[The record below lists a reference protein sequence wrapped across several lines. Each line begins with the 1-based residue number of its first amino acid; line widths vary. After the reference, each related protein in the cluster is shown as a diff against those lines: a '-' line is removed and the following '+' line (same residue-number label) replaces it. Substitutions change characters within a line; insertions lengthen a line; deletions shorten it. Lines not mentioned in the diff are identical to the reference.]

1 MKSFL
6 ISALLLLSFG
16 SFAWA
21 QSGYNIKVNIKPF
34 KRQYIYLGYHYG
46 KKKALADSTIL
57 DDESNGLFTGNKPL
71 NGGIYFIVSPQ
82 KQILFELLIDKQQH
96 FSIVADTANLPGS
109 IKFSGTS
116 DNALFQAYTLRLNQ
130 VGKEIASLQEEL
142 AQSRNASQQEKLKDK
157 IQKDNQ
163 YILSYRDSI
172 EKKNPG
178 NFLASLFQAMKEPV
192 IPPASQHPHGKYDTT
207 FAFEYYKSNYWK
219 GISFTD
225 DRLIR
230 TPILEPKLDKY
241 FRDLVAPDP
250 DSINREVDYMLL
262 LSRTNPEMFKYL
274 MVYFVQKYINPEYMG
289 QDAVFVHIFEKY
301 INTGQAEFFTD
312 QYKKIMSDRAYS
324 LMANLIGS
332 PAANLDMVDTSGKS
346 VQLYDVKADFTVIC
360 FWDPTCSH
368 CKEAVPKV
376 DSIYQAK
383 WKAEGVKIFGVMV
396 DGGKENWLKFIKEN
410 NLKDWIHVYQTDA
423 QRDEDAK
430 ANRPNYR
437 QLYDVYQTPILYL
450 LDKDKR
456 IIAKKLN
463 QTQID
468 EVINLKRKKQQ
479 SQ

>member
-1 MKSFL
+1 MKQFVLTAL
-6 ISALLLLSFG
+6 IQVFIG
-16 SFAWA
+16 SILVA
-21 QSGYNIKVNIKPF
+21 QPGYNIKVNVKPF
-34 KRQYIYLGYHYG
+34 KNQYLYLGYHYG
-46 KKKALADSTIL
+46 KKKALADSIL
-57 DDESNGLFTGNKPL
+57 LDNNSNGVFKGVKPL
-71 NGGIYFIVSPQ
+71 GGGIYFIVSPQ
-82 KQILFELLIDKQQH
+82 KQILFELLIDKQQT
-96 FSIVADTANLPGS
+96 FSISADTMNLPNS
-109 IKFSGTS
+109 IKFTGST
-116 DNALFQAYTLRLNQ
+116 DNSLFQTYTLKLNK
-130 VGKEIASLQEEL
+130 VGKEIIALQDQLSKSSNPSE
-142 AQSRNASQQEKLKDK
+142 QEALKAK
-157 IQKDNQ
+157 IQKANQ
-163 YILSYRDSI
+163 LVTNYRDSI
-172 EKKNPG
+172 EKKNPA
-178 NFLASLFQAMKEPV
+178 NFLTALFKAMREPV
-192 IPPASQHPHGKYDTT
+192 VPPPSKQPNGKYDTVY
-207 FAFEYYKSNYWK
+207 AFQYFKSNFWK
-219 GISFTD
+219 GVSFTD

-241 FRDLVAPDP
+241 YRDLVAPDP

-262 LSRTNPEMFKYL
+262 MSRTNPEMFKYL

-289 QDAVFVHIFEKY
+289 QDAVFVHLFEKY
-301 INTGQAEFFTD
+301 INTGQTDFFTD

-332 PAANLDMVDTSGKS
+332 PAANLDMVDSAGKP

-368 CKEAVPKV
+368 CKEVVPKV

-383 WKAEGVKIFGVMV
+383 WKAEGVKVFGVMV
-396 DGGKENWLKFIKEN
+396 DGGKDNWLKFIKAN

-463 QTQID
+463 QQQID
-468 EVINLKRKKQQ
+468 EVITLKRKNQVHQ
-479 SQ
+479 